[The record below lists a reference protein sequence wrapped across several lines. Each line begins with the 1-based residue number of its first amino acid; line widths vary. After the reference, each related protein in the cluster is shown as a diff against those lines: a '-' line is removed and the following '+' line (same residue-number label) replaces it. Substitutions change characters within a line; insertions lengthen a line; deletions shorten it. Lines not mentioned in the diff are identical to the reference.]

1 LREVRRMN
9 YLERLNRAIDV
20 SDTKKKKIARE
31 LDIKYDT
38 LRKKLKG
45 ESPLTVDELL
55 TITKTININIMEV
68 FKNE

>member
-1 LREVRRMN
+1 
-9 YLERLNRAIDV
+9 LNRAIDV

>member
-1 LREVRRMN
+1 MN